1 MIIHESYKSSI
12 RLTDNGTVIKTLKN
26 SEINDEWLSAY
37 NTLSQ
42 NDDRFIKVLKILS
55 KTSYEME
62 YLTESF
68 VSVEDLIK
76 NPKNYGK
83 LSKDDIINITALL
96 PSLFVKTLELSK
108 QLPQNKYFIH
118 GDMLLPNFLFTE
130 SKKSKIIDP
139 DGFCFVNNL
148 DFVEKYYMSSINV
161 MYNIQK
167 VFYHKG
173 SF

>member
-76 NPKNYGK
+76 TKK
-83 LSKDDIINITALL
+83 LRQTFKR
-96 PSLFVKTLELSK
+96 
-108 QLPQNKYFIH
+108 
-118 GDMLLPNFLFTE
+118 
-130 SKKSKIIDP
+130 
-139 DGFCFVNNL
+139 
-148 DFVEKYYMSSINV
+148 
-161 MYNIQK
+161 
-167 VFYHKG
+167 
-173 SF
+173 